1 LIIKELIKNYNY
13 ICKTNIIN
21 KNKTMGLLIFIGVLL
36 TILNIA
42 TTKELTNI
50 LKDSR
55 LDNTFFYR
63 LCLIPPIGI
72 ITYCLSVIVIT
83 ITVLIITIIDIWY
96 K

>member
-1 LIIKELIKNYNY
+1 
-13 ICKTNIIN
+13 
-21 KNKTMGLLIFIGVLL
+21 MGLIIFIGVLL

-42 TTKELTNI
+42 TTKELTSI

-55 LDNTFFYR
+55 LDSPFFYR

-83 ITVLIITIIDIWY
+83 ITVLIITIIDIWH

>member
-1 LIIKELIKNYNY
+1 
-13 ICKTNIIN
+13 
-21 KNKTMGLLIFIGVLL
+21 MGLLIFIGVLL

-55 LDNTFFYR
+55 LDNPFFYR

>member
-1 LIIKELIKNYNY
+1 
-13 ICKTNIIN
+13 
-21 KNKTMGLLIFIGVLL
+21 MGLLIFIGVLL

-83 ITVLIITIIDIWY
+83 ITVLIITIIDIWH